1 MLYLFWLVL
10 AVQSWH
16 NMLRPIQNFSTM
28 LSVLNLVVMITF
40 LGYLYYIFF
49 KASMMG
55 PTKTYDEIPQ
65 DDIEA
70 IKENN
75 LLPVKYP
82 CIS

>member
-28 LSVLNLVVMITF
+28 LSVLNLVVMTVF

-49 KASMMG
+49 KALMMG

-70 IKENN
+70 IKERNRE
-75 LLPVKYP
+75 K
-82 CIS
+82 